1 MLESEKKKKK
11 QTTEIDVFLK
21 MKRKKAVVKTE
32 QISVSHVSKQ
42 AC

>member
-1 MLESEKKKKK
+1 MLESGKKKKK
-11 QTTEIDVFLK
+11 QTTEINVFLK